1 MSPGP
6 DIAAQCGDDPVRG
19 IETNFPTLLS
29 WAGGRLAFAQ
39 VSMVTLVIVA
49 NIHLEKVHSENAH
62 NEGAYN
68 QNTDLFRIQ
77 RNYLFRIKRNKTEI
91 SRMMR

>member
-1 MSPGP
+1 MIMSPGR
-6 DIAAQCGDDPVRG
+6 DIAAQCGDDPVRR

-49 NIHLEKVHSENAH
+49 NIHLGKM
-62 NEGAYN
+62 
-68 QNTDLFRIQ
+68 
-77 RNYLFRIKRNKTEI
+77 NKKL
-91 SRMMR
+91 

>member
-49 NIHLEKVHSENAH
+49 NIHLEKKVH
-62 NEGAYN
+62 
-68 QNTDLFRIQ
+68 
-77 RNYLFRIKRNKTEI
+77 RIKILKI
-91 SRMMR
+91 SIQSMH

>member
-6 DIAAQCGDDPVRG
+6 DVAAQCGDGPVRG

-49 NIHLEKVHSENAH
+49 NIHLGKM
-62 NEGAYN
+62 
-68 QNTDLFRIQ
+68 
-77 RNYLFRIKRNKTEI
+77 NKKL
-91 SRMMR
+91 